1 MDGQEASGRGLFDG
15 FEGYRT
21 PTREDHQRVL
31 TEGLVVLDA
40 NVLLNLYRYT
50 EQARDDVL
58 SVLERLED
66 RLWIPHQ
73 VVVEFWLNREGV
85 LRDPRDTEKAACE
98 MSAVKD
104 RAVSTFR
111 GWANRV
117 SLRDEESTALT
128 AKLVAGFDEVIN
140 RIDDFSDHSAAETA
154 RNTEADAVL
163 KRLEPIL
170 DGRVGP
176 PLNGDEHQRAVAEGC
191 RRVEQREPP
200 GYLDKGKDD
209 AGAAGDYL
217 VWEQVLQEAGRRGCD
232 VVFVTGDVKEDWW
245 RRESGEHRGPRLELV
260 NELRARAGVH
270 LFMLRPTNLLSL
282 GREVLSVTVQDES
295 VALAEH
301 VDRLVAEA
309 EATLLEGGWNVA
321 AIDALLAALEEEAP
335 VQREVIGWA
344 AKHDGFI
351 DRDKVYELGEYP
363 SDRSLRG
370 FTRPINRIAQSYR
383 DEGTLPEEA
392 LDVLDAVYSASAEN
406 PSMAIGFAVP
416 RGVLSLVHDGVTKRD
431 GSASNDES

>member
-1 MDGQEASGRGLFDG
+1 VDGQEASGRGLFDG

-58 SVLERLED
+58 SVLEWLED

-85 LRDPRDTEKAACE
+85 LRDPRDTEKAARE

-209 AGAAGDYL
+209 AGAAGDY
-217 VWEQVLQEAGRRGCD
+217 RRGQ
-232 VVFVTGDVKEDWW
+232 
-245 RRESGEHRGPRLELV
+245 
-260 NELRARAGVH
+260 RAGD
-270 LFMLRPTNLLSL
+270 L
-282 GREVLSVTVQDES
+282 
-295 VALAEH
+295 AL
-301 VDRLVAEA
+301 
-309 EATLLEGGWNVA
+309 
-321 AIDALLAALEEEAP
+321 
-335 VQREVIGWA
+335 
-344 AKHDGFI
+344 
-351 DRDKVYELGEYP
+351 DRDATSCG
-363 SDRSLRG
+363 SRFCR
-370 FTRPINRIAQSYR
+370 RPGAAAATS
-383 DEGTLPEEA
+383 
-392 LDVLDAVYSASAEN
+392 SS
-406 PSMAIGFAVP
+406 
-416 RGVLSLVHDGVTKRD
+416 
-431 GSASNDES
+431 